1 MANDIVVGR
10 LKEDFQKYGS
20 EATAYLGKHIVGK
33 GEEAHLTNKI
43 LMDLL
48 RPHVILIC
56 GKRGAGKC
64 IEENTLITL
73 DDGSL
78 IPIKDLEGNENKV
91 LSLNNQLKISTA
103 SKSQFS
109 KRKVNKILKI
119 TLRSGRDIK
128 LTPEHQLLTVNGWKD
143 AKELLIGSRIA
154 TARKIKT
161 YGNEL
166 MKECE
171 IKLLA
176 YLIAEGHLSN
186 NFILFSNSDQEIIDD
201 FKNSVRDFDSTL
213 KILPHGKNSLRIS
226 SSERKIDVVKMS
238 RDKKGKFSKGIYTKL
253 KKNSLRVL
261 LEELNIYGK
270 LAKEKT
276 IPQKIFKLPEHQ
288 LSLFL
293 NRLFSCDGSIHKHR
307 IYDRHQWVISY
318 SSSSELL
325 IKQVQHL
332 LLRFSII
339 SKIRKKII
347 KLNKKVFANFEIEIR
362 GQSLID
368 FIKNIGF
375 FGAKASKQKEALD
388 DLLKLVRNFNWDTI
402 PKEVWNLY
410 KPSNWTEIGQKM
422 GYIIPKSL
430 RESIKYS
437 PTREKLMQ
445 IALLD
450 NNESMYLLA
459 TSDIFWD
466 EIVSIEELEGDFT
479 VCDIEVPEYH
489 NFLANDIIVHNSYFG
504 GVVAEEIALLPEKHR
519 KNLTTV
525 MIDTMGIYW
534 SMKLPNEDQVVL
546 LDEWGLKPI
555 GLKDRVKVYVPLEQ
569 KKKYEDAG
577 IPVDFGIS
585 VPPYMFSAEEW
596 ATAFRL
602 QPTNPLSIGLQKA
615 VNYLHRRNEKFSI
628 DDLVSAVKDDRSLD
642 THVKSALE
650 NMLTVANSWGVF
662 GDEGVRTDEIMKPGM
677 INVFDVSRLR
687 STEVWSVRNL
697 LVALICKDIY
707 YKRVLARKQE
717 ELARVG
723 EIKLKER
730 FPMVWLIIDE
740 AHNFIPSDHETVSS
754 GPLLTIVKQGRE
766 PGISLV
772 PMTQMPN
779 KIHPEVVSQADM
791 VISHRLTSK
800 NDLDALHA
808 TMQTYLMEDVWKY
821 IENLPKWRGT
831 SIILDDNSEKIFQM
845 QTRPRLTWHA
855 GESAI
860 AVNP

>member
-10 LKEDFQKYGS
+10 LKEDTQKYGS
-20 EATAYLGKHIVGK
+20 EATAYLGKHIVGE
-33 GEEAHLTNKI
+33 GEEAHLTNRI

-56 GKRGAGKC
+56 GKRGTGKC
-64 IEENTLITL
+64 VEENTLITL
-73 DDGSL
+73 DDGSV
-78 IPIKDLEGNENKV
+78 IPIKDLEKHENKI
-91 LSLNNQLKISTA
+91 LSLNNELKVSA
-103 SKSQFS
+103 SFKSKFS
-109 KRKVNKILKI
+109 KREVNKILKI

-128 LTPEHQLLTVNGWKD
+128 LTPEHPLLTINGWKD
-143 AKELLIGSRIA
+143 AKDLFIGSKIA
-154 TARKIKT
+154 TARRIKT
-161 YGNEL
+161 YGNKM

-186 NFILFSNSDQEIIDD
+186 HFVLFSNSDQEIIDD
-201 FKNSVRDFDSTL
+201 FRKSIKDLVNMKKS
-213 KILPHGKNSLRIS
+213 PLRIWL
-226 SSERKIDVVKMS
+226 ER
-238 RDKKGKFSKGIYTKL
+238 L
-253 KKNSLRVL
+253 KVYK
-261 LEELNIYGK
+261 K
-270 LAKEKT
+270 LARKKI
-276 IPQKIFKLPEHQ
+276 IPQEIFTLPEHQ

-293 NRLFSCDGSIHKHR
+293 NRLFSCDGSIYKHK
-307 IYDRHQWVISY
+307 INDRYQWVISY
-318 SSSSELL
+318 SSSSEVL

-332 LLRFSII
+332 LLRFGII
-339 SKIRKKII
+339 SRIRKKTI
-347 KLNKKVFANFEIEIR
+347 KLNEKIFNSFEIEIR

-375 FGAKASKQKEALD
+375 FGAKSIKQKQALD
-388 DLLKLVRNFNWDTI
+388 DLLKLVRNSNWDTI

-410 KPSNWTEIGQKM
+410 KPKNWSEIGQKM
-422 GYIIPKSL
+422 NYAFPKSL

-445 IALLD
+445 IGLLD
-450 NNESMYLLA
+450 KNESMYLLA

-466 EIVSIEELEGDFT
+466 EIVSIEELNGKFT
-479 VCDIEVPEYH
+479 VCDIEVPNYH
-489 NFLANDIIVHNSYFG
+489 NFLANDIVVHNSYFG

-534 SMKLPNEDQVVL
+534 SMKLPNEDQIVL

-555 GLKDRVKVYVPLEQ
+555 GLKDKVKIYVPFEQ
-569 KKKYEDAG
+569 KKNYEEAG

-615 VNYLHRRNEKFSI
+615 INSLHRRNEKFSI
-628 DDLVSAVKDDRSLD
+628 DDLVSAIKDDRSLD

-662 GDEGVRTDEIMKPGM
+662 GEQGTKTEEIMKPGM

-687 STEVWSVRNL
+687 STEAWSVRNL
-697 LVALICKDIY
+697 LVALVCKDIY

-723 EIKLKER
+723 ELKLKER
-730 FPMVWLIIDE
+730 FPMVWLLIDE

-754 GPLLTIVKQGRE
+754 APLLTIVKQGRE
-766 PGISLV
+766 PGVSLV

-800 NDLDALHA
+800 SDLDALHA

-821 IENLPKWRGT
+821 IESLPKWRGT